1 VIVEVDTDH
10 IEDAHALLVSLEMVT
25 SSVHRPSDSELRIL
39 LLESVM
45 AAMNSGEESPNT
57 MRESGFRAHLHG
69 ASLADLVQMEC
80 LSGRERVIRVSSA
93 GEVGY
98 LFFRG
103 GQIVH
108 AVSRRGIGETAALE
122 ILRWND
128 GTFEPCS
135 AGWPDRD
142 SIGSNWQNLLLLSAQ
157 HRDESGRHNL
167 VAFPGARSATSRA
180 SSPPPPVAVA
190 AQRSEPAPRSEAAVN
205 VNVEPSSPPLLAQVR
220 AAVRIDPAGNVVSSK
235 GEAAE
240 LTQVAAYAARLAE
253 LVGDGLGMQGLV
265 SVEVTQQ
272 RSRTI
277 IYKEKT
283 GNTFALTA
291 SPEADLSQVR
301 ERLGL

>member
-1 VIVEVDTDH
+1 MPLING
-10 IEDAHALLVSLEMVT
+10 S
-25 SSVHRPSDSELRIL
+25 
-39 LLESVM
+39 
-45 AAMNSGEESPNT
+45 EESPNT
-57 MRESGFRAHLHG
+57 MRESGFRASLHG

-80 LSGRERVIRVSSA
+80 LSGRERVIRISS
-93 GEVGY
+93 GHEVGY
-98 LFFRG
+98 LFFRA

-157 HRDESGRHNL
+157 HRDEANRRDEASHHNL
-167 VAFPGARSATSRA
+167 VAFPGSRSGAVPRP

-190 AQRSEPAPRSEAAVN
+190 APPISSSRSEASVSTEAAA
-205 VNVEPSSPPLLAQVR
+205 PMLAQVR

-235 GEAAE
+235 GDANE
-240 LTQVAAYAARLAE
+240 LSQVAAYAARLAE
-253 LVGDGLGMQGLV
+253 LVGDGLGMQGLL

-272 RSRTI
+272 HSRTL
-277 IYKEKT
+277 IYKEKS
-283 GNTFALTA
+283 GNTFALSA
-291 SPEADLSQVR
+291 AIDADLSQVR

>member
-1 VIVEVDTDH
+1 MPL
-10 IEDAHALLVSLEMVT
+10 A
-25 SSVHRPSDSELRIL
+25 
-39 LLESVM
+39 
-45 AAMNSGEESPNT
+45 NSGEESPNT
-57 MRESGFRAHLHG
+57 VRESGFRAHLNG

-80 LSGRERVIRVSSA
+80 LSGGERVIRVSSA

-142 SIGSNWQNLLLLSAQ
+142 SIGSSWQNLLLLAAQ

-167 VAFPGARSATSRA
+167 VAFPGARSAVSR
-180 SSPPPPVAVA
+180 S
-190 AQRSEPAPRSEAAVN
+190 
-205 VNVEPSSPPLLAQVR
+205 PSSPPSSMAPVSTSSRSEASVSTEGSAPMLAQVR

-235 GEAAE
+235 GEASE
-240 LTQVAAYAARLAE
+240 LSQIAAYAARLAE

-265 SVEVTQQ
+265 SVEVAQHH
-272 RSRTI
+272 SRTLI
-277 IYKEKT
+277 FKEKS
-283 GNTFALTA
+283 GNTFALSA
-291 SPEADLSQVR
+291 APDADLSQVR

>member
-1 VIVEVDTDH
+1 
-10 IEDAHALLVSLEMVT
+10 
-25 SSVHRPSDSELRIL
+25 
-39 LLESVM
+39 M

-57 MRESGFRAHLHG
+57 MRESGFRANLHG

-80 LSGRERVIRVSSA
+80 LSGRERVIRVSSG

-98 LFFRG
+98 IFFRG

-108 AVSRRGIGETAALE
+108 AVSRRGIGETAVLE

-142 SIGSNWQNLLLLSAQ
+142 SVSSNWQNLLLLSAQ

-167 VAFPGARSATSRA
+167 VAFPGARAVGRSTS
-180 SSPPPPVAVA
+180 SSPPPPVAV
-190 AQRSEPAPRSEAAVN
+190 PASSRAERAERSEASVN
-205 VNVEPSSPPLLAQVR
+205 AETSAPLLAQVR

-235 GEAAE
+235 GDAEALA
-240 LTQVAAYAARLAE
+240 QVAAYAARLAE
-253 LVGDGLGMQGLV
+253 LVGDGLGMQGLL

-272 RSRTI
+272 RSRTL

-283 GNTFALTA
+283 GNTFALSA